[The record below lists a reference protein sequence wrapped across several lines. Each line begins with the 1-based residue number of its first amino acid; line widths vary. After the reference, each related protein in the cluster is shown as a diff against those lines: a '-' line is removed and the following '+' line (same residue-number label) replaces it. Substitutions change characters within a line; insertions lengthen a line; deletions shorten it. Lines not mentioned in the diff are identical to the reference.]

1 MSALIFYSAGVKIS
15 GFLYRFVIELVKGD
29 KTMAMTIKT
38 SPELWGE
45 DARIF
50 TEEAERNGKLPTPKL
65 SESQRKVLSS
75 MLESAKNI
83 IFPPHNG

>member
-1 MSALIFYSAGVKIS
+1 
-15 GFLYRFVIELVKGD
+15 
-29 KTMAMTIKT
+29 MAMTFKI
-38 SPELWGE
+38 SPELRGE

-75 MLESAKNI
+75 MLKSAKNI
-83 IFPPHNG
+83 IFPPQND

>member
-1 MSALIFYSAGVKIS
+1 MS
-15 GFLYRFVIELVKGD
+15 
-29 KTMAMTIKT
+29 IKT

-65 SESQRKVLSS
+65 SESQRKVLST

-83 IFPPHNG
+83 IFPPSKG